1 MKKQSVKKGI
11 FIMTLTNFI
20 NKFIG
25 MIYNIILVYLLTTKG
40 VGLLNNALNIYTT
53 LVVGFTAGFSAA
65 LAKII
70 SENVSLG
77 RYKYAHRVFKISF
90 YIFVAVGVLSGILMY
105 LISMYMAVDSD
116 VHYSIYALIPA
127 LFLVALSTIFRGYFQ
142 GMRYMTPIAV
152 AQFGDQLAKIII
164 GTTLVIRFMPD
175 LKLAA
180 FGAAVGFTCGAF
192 VSLCIMVFMYLNIRR
207 NIHFNMEFQN
217 TTDSSDELV
226 KTIVKQTLMY
236 AIPISLGGTII
247 QTIGVVDQFVINK
260 LLPTIGYDLEQA
272 KLFYGI
278 YTGQAMKLIDI
289 PSVLTVAVAVNMLPA
304 ISSAYASKSFG
315 EIKAKTLNAYRLV
328 SLIAIPAAF
337 GMSTLAKPIIM
348 FIFRNEGND
357 IGGLILQILALA
369 VIFISFIQISAS
381 VLQGLNKIYAPIK
394 NITVGFIV
402 KISISLLVFKF
413 PEHLIA
419 IIAGGTVV
427 CYMIA
432 SILNVNE
439 IKKLTGIKNRE
450 FKFIYVIIMNSM
462 IMSIFVALFYNNM
475 IRMLNSNSIVLIL
488 SIIFG
493 IALYFALSYAFKVI
507 KPEEINLLKAKNR
520 R

>member
-1 MKKQSVKKGI
+1 
-11 FIMTLTNFI
+11 MTLTNFI

-25 MIYNIILVYLLTTKG
+25 GIYNIVLVYLLTTKG

-53 LVVGFTAGFSAA
+53 LVVGFTTGFSAA

-70 SENVSLG
+70 SENMSLG

-90 YIFVAVGVLSGILMY
+90 YIFVAVGILSGVLMY
-105 LISMYMAVDSD
+105 FISMYMAVDSD
-116 VHYSIYALIPA
+116 VHYSIYVLIPA
-127 LFLVALSTIFRGYFQ
+127 LFFVALSTIFRGYFQ

-152 AQFGDQLAKIII
+152 AQLGDQLTKIMI
-164 GTTLVIRFMPD
+164 GTTFVIHFMPD

-180 FGAAVGFTCGAF
+180 FGAAAGFTCGTF
-192 VSLCIMVFMYLNIRR
+192 VSLCIMVFMYLSIRR

-217 TTDSSDELV
+217 KTNSSNELV

-247 QTIGVVDQFVINK
+247 QTIGIVDQFIINK
-260 LLPTIGYDLEQA
+260 LLPIIGYDLEQA
-272 KLFYGI
+272 KVFYGI
-278 YTGQAMKLIDI
+278 YTGQAMKLMDI
-289 PSVLTVAVAVNMLPA
+289 PSILTVAVAVNMLPA
-304 ISSAYASKSFG
+304 ISSAYARKSFG

-337 GMSTLAKPIIM
+337 GMSTLAKPIIR
-348 FIFRNEGND
+348 FIFRSEGND
-357 IGGLILQILALA
+357 IGGLILQTLALA
-369 VIFISFIQISAS
+369 VIFISFIQISTS
-381 VLQGLNKIYAPIK
+381 VLQGLSKIYSPIK
-394 NITVGFIV
+394 NITVGFIA
-402 KISISLLVFKF
+402 KIAISLFIFKF

-439 IKKLTGIKNRE
+439 IKRLTGIKNEE
-450 FKFIYVIIMNSM
+450 FRFIYITIMNSI
-462 IMSIFVALFYNNM
+462 IMSIFVALFYNYM
-475 IRMLNSNSIVLIL
+475 IKIIMSNSIVLAL
-488 SIIFG
+488 SIMFG
-493 IALYFALSYAFKVI
+493 IALYFTLSYALKVI
-507 KPEEINLLKAKNR
+507 RPEEINLLKAKNSR
-520 R
+520 